1 MDDYA
6 FEREGERE
14 RESMDE
20 WMTTR
25 LKGRE
30 REKIGKRVGLYC

>member
-1 MDDYA
+1 MDDYT
-6 FEREGERE
+6 FERGRERE

-20 WMTTR
+20 WMTTH

-30 REKIGKRVGLYC
+30 RERERENG